1 MANRDWDRR
10 EFLTVT
16 AAAAAAAAAALQADA
31 QKKKK
36 PSGKV
41 RYQVHPAVGV
51 ARLGDSADS
60 FYLEPETIGGLP
72 IECDANGNE
81 LRGADGRPQP
91 VRKFKKDGR
100 IRRQGARFRL
110 FAFDAEDP
118 DDPGRE
124 VTLKD
129 GDVESIEWTV
139 HLANKKPVWYE
150 NDELIGNMTLGSRS
164 HYYPADSFRNDAV
177 TGDAARQKQLI
188 IDPGP
193 RTLSKPGDK
202 AAFSRE
208 TIPADYPHGS
218 FPDRKQKRIPYQVDT
233 LGDAMMD
240 ADGRLIVLG
249 GHGRAGGTVPIAT
262 YTGADTWYDDI
273 ADGPV
278 TCKLKV
284 RGMAEPLTLTAWT
297 LVGSPK
303 YAPELVNIVTLDDIM
318 YDVGVRHQNL
328 VPELYAGGRFNPNY
342 VASYER
348 DIAPIIER
356 PADYVWVANLPSMV
370 PFTALRFD
378 PRDASPANAK
388 NRQAYF
394 SYFRDPGQDEL
405 SPGNNELFVSNIPA
419 MPLNSGT
426 NSVTN
431 EQVSKWMPLTITQF
445 FLLGQWAKG
454 KFTAGKPAARPRGVH
469 PLDQASVGNC
479 NGSPMSP
486 GIEVTWTTRNPVIYD
501 EPYRIRHYADE
512 EYYRKNG
519 LSATRD
525 ETYANGTAGWR
536 PGSEPGDLTKRM
548 SCPWMAD
555 FYQCSIEFVSF
566 AQPRNETHITEIPPA
581 PTYYAYWWPPQ
592 SPMNVIT
599 GDLTKEE
606 QMAAGVPAGYS
617 VYFNRGSNN
626 IGNLVVSWAY
636 MGFVV
641 NVNERPEGRQFPYF
655 VERERNHD
663 KFVATTIA
671 VGSPVNQLAASGSY
685 LTPTNYFF
693 PMWYLR
699 EEAEIAECDGVPNC
713 DE

>member
-1 MANRDWDRR
+1 MANRNWDRR

-16 AAAAAAAAAALQADA
+16 AAAAAAAAVAINADA
-31 QKKKK
+31 QTKKKK

-41 RYQVHPAVGV
+41 RYQIHPAIGV
-51 ARLGDSADS
+51 ARLGDSPDS

-81 LRGADGRPQP
+81 RRGADGKPEF

-129 GDVESIEWTV
+129 SEIESVQWTV
-139 HLANKKPVWYE
+139 HLANKKGCWYN
-150 NDELIGNMTLGSRS
+150 NDELRGNMTLGPQSK
-164 HYYPADSFRNDAV
+164 YYEEDTFRNPDV
-177 TGDAARQKQLI
+177 TDRQSLI

-193 RTLSKPGDK
+193 RTLSSPGDK
-202 AAFSRE
+202 AAFSRA
-208 TIPADYPHGS
+208 TIPKDYPHGS
-218 FPDRKQKRIPYQVDT
+218 FPDLKSKRIPYQINT
-233 LGDAMMD
+233 LGNAMMD
-240 ADGRLIVLG
+240 ADGRLVVVAGLG
-249 GHGRAGGTVPIAT
+249 HAGGEVPIAT
-262 YTGADTWYDDI
+262 YTGQDTWYDDT

-284 RGMAEPLTLTAWT
+284 RGMAEPLTLTAWA

-303 YAPELVNIVTLDDIM
+303 YAPQLVNIVTLDDIM
-318 YDVGVRHQNL
+318 YDVGVRFQNL
-328 VPELYAGGRFNPNY
+328 RPDMYAAGRFNANFM
-342 VASYER
+342 ASYER

-378 PRDASPANAK
+378 PRDPSAANAK

-405 SPGNNELFVSNIPA
+405 SPGNNELFTGNVPA

-431 EQVSKWMPLTITQF
+431 DQVSKWMPLTITQY

-454 KFTAGKPAARPRGVH
+454 KFTAGKAVPPLRGVH

-486 GIEVTWTTRNPVIYD
+486 GIEVTWTTRNPVIY
-501 EPYRIRHYADE
+501 EAPYRIRHYADE
-512 EYYRKNG
+512 EYYKQNG
-519 LSATRD
+519 LTPGRD
-525 ETYANGTAGWR
+525 ETYQTGTGPWR

-548 SCPWMAD
+548 SPPWMAD
-555 FYQCSIEFVSF
+555 FYQCSIEYVTF
-566 AQPRNETHITEIPPA
+566 ATPLNTTRITEIPPS

-592 SPMNVIT
+592 SPMYVIT
-599 GDLTKEE
+599 GDMTKEE

-636 MGFVV
+636 MGFIV
-641 NVNERPEGRQFPYF
+641 NVNDRAEGRQFPYF

-663 KFVATTIA
+663 KFVASTVA
-671 VGSPVNQLAASGSY
+671 VGSPVNQLAGSGSY
-685 LTPTNYFF
+685 LTPTNQFF

-713 DE
+713 DQ

>member
-16 AAAAAAAAAALQADA
+16 AAAAAAAAAAINADG
-31 QKKKK
+31 QPKKKK

-41 RYQVHPAVGV
+41 RYQIHPAIGV
-51 ARLGDSADS
+51 ARLGDSPDS

-72 IECDANGNE
+72 IECDADGNE
-81 LRGADGRPQP
+81 RRGADGQP
-91 VRKFKKDGR
+91 EFVRKFKKDGR

-110 FAFDAEDP
+110 FAFDAADP

-124 VTLKD
+124 VTLRD
-129 GDVESIEWTV
+129 SEIESIQWTV
-139 HLANKKPVWYE
+139 HLANKKGCWYN
-150 NDELIGNMTLGSRS
+150 NDELVGNMTLGARS
-164 HYYPADSFRNDAV
+164 QYYPADSFRNADV
-177 TGDAARQKQLI
+177 TDRQSLI

-202 AAFSRE
+202 AAFSRD
-208 TIPADYPHGS
+208 TIPKDYPHGN
-218 FPDRKQKRIPYQVDT
+218 FPDLKTKRIPYQINT
-233 LGDAMMD
+233 LGNAMMD
-240 ADGRLIVLG
+240 ADGRLVVVAGLG
-249 GHGRAGGTVPIAT
+249 HAGGEVPIAT
-262 YTGADTWYDDI
+262 YTGQDTWYDDT

-284 RGMAEPLTLTAWT
+284 RGMAEPLTLTAWA

-303 YAPELVNIVTLDDIM
+303 YAPQLVNIVTLDDIM
-318 YDVGVRHQNL
+318 FDVGVRFQNL
-328 VPELYAGGRFNPNY
+328 MPDMYASGRFNPNY
-342 VASYER
+342 MASYER
-348 DIAPIIER
+348 DVAPIIER

-378 PRDASPANAK
+378 PRDPSAANAK

-405 SPGNNELFVSNIPA
+405 SPGNNELFISNVPG

-431 EQVSKWMPLTITQF
+431 EQVSKWMPLTITQY

-454 KFTAGKPAARPRGVH
+454 KFSAGKPVPPLRGVH

-486 GIEVTWTTRNPVIYD
+486 GIEVTWTTRNPVIYE
-501 EPYRIRHYADE
+501 EPYRILHYADE
-512 EYYRKNG
+512 EYYKANG
-519 LSATRD
+519 LTPARD
-525 ETYANGTAGWR
+525 ETYNFGAR

-548 SCPWMAD
+548 SPPWMAD
-555 FYQCSIEFVSF
+555 FYQCSIEYVTF
-566 AQPRNETHITEIPPA
+566 ANPANTTRITEIPPS

-592 SPMNVIT
+592 SPMYVIT
-599 GDLTKEE
+599 GDMTKEE

-617 VYFNRGSNN
+617 VYYNRGSNN

-636 MGFVV
+636 LGFIV
-641 NVNERPEGRQFPYF
+641 NVNDRAEGRQFPYF
-655 VERERNHD
+655 VERERNHE
-663 KFVATTIA
+663 KFVASTVA
-671 VGSPVNQLAASGSY
+671 VGSPVNQLAGSGSY
-685 LTPTNYFF
+685 LTPTNQFF

-713 DE
+713 DQ